1 MSEHERD
8 LASRE
13 RPEASEALLAPA
25 RAAGASTGVTRTRK
39 VVAMAIAAL
48 SDAVSL
54 GAQLAPPLQI
64 AVDVATAV
72 ALFAVLGFRWP
83 LLPVLVVEA
92 IPGLATFPTWMLVV
106 GVLVG
111 VTPTKSSGA

>member
-1 MSEHERD
+1 
-8 LASRE
+8 
-13 RPEASEALLAPA
+13 
-25 RAAGASTGVTRTRK
+25 
-39 VVAMAIAAL
+39 MAIAAL